1 MIIGK
6 VIQQVSISVAIT
18 LPTLFGHEAL
28 RTVPYI
34 DIAGNKTVCVGE
46 TKGVEDRVYT
56 KSECLLLFAQRVSE
70 DFEKPISRCTDSWT
84 ELPIEIRSASIS
96 LAYNIGTR
104 AFCTSSARKS
114 FDAGDWEKGCDNI
127 LLFNKYTVEE
137 IREIDGVKQKVKV
150 KKVSKGLSDRRAL
163 ERDTCLEGL
172 PASV

>member
-114 FDAGDWEKGCDNI
+114 FDAGNWEKGCDNI

-163 ERDTCLEGL
+163 ERDYV
-172 PASV
+172 P